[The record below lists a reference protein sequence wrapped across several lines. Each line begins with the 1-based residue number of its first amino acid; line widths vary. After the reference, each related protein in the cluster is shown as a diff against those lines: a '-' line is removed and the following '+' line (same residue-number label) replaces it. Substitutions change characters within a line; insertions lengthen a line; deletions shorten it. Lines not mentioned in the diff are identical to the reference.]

1 MSNSEK
7 EENQFPG
14 EQEEGEEGEEEEDDD
29 KSKNEKINNSDENIN
44 IQQETSPP
52 KTHSYYQIL
61 INQLKEEILILKNN
75 NNKAEKS
82 SLEEDY
88 EILQSELNGKISL
101 LNKLKSTNKKQK
113 SSYESL
119 SKRLEQEEIKQNK
132 IKEKYLNSME
142 FLKQKDFLTS
152 EIDKRLD
159 KSTLT
164 MRELRM
170 ENQEL
175 LKKLDENE
183 DYANNINL
191 EIQKKDIKEQLQQKN
206 NEINILI
213 KLLEPH
219 ILCKEEQKKLKEE
232 INTLNSQIKNTKKNI
247 QKIKENNAENLIF
260 SNKNKMSSS
269 NSLVSKKIMNLNKST
284 PNIYLNKNNNNENNN
299 ILSLPL
305 ILNKKNKKEETIL
318 SNEFYKNVKNEFKGN
333 EVEYNFLIKKIK
345 SIEKNRN
352 KTEKKNKN
360 EINEQNWKIE
370 SLDEKFKVMKLE
382 NKHSDFNTKMLKLKL
397 NNLWKIN
404 KKELQKLKEVE
415 KDLEKVKNIM
425 KNKND
430 EISKILKQINNVR
443 TLVSLNF
450 IKIEDSEIQKYI
462 EKIKKHKRSNSNDGL
477 REESKINNKVFST
490 KLKKEESITTDF
502 EKLKN
507 NNNKNEN
514 SQKRNKILKNKK

>member
-1 MSNSEK
+1 M
-7 EENQFPG
+7 
-14 EQEEGEEGEEEEDDD
+14 
-29 KSKNEKINNSDENIN
+29 
-44 IQQETSPP
+44 
-52 KTHSYYQIL
+52 
-61 INQLKEEILILKNN
+61 
-75 NNKAEKS
+75 
-82 SLEEDY
+82 
-88 EILQSELNGKISL
+88 
-101 LNKLKSTNKKQK
+101 
-113 SSYESL
+113 
-119 SKRLEQEEIKQNK
+119 
-132 IKEKYLNSME
+132 
-142 FLKQKDFLTS
+142 
-152 EIDKRLD
+152 
-159 KSTLT
+159 
-164 MRELRM
+164 
-170 ENQEL
+170 
-175 LKKLDENE
+175 
-183 DYANNINL
+183 
-191 EIQKKDIKEQLQQKN
+191 
-206 NEINILI
+206 
-213 KLLEPH
+213 
-219 ILCKEEQKKLKEE
+219 
-232 INTLNSQIKNTKKNI
+232 
-247 QKIKENNAENLIF
+247 
-260 SNKNKMSSS
+260 
-269 NSLVSKKIMNLNKST
+269 
-284 PNIYLNKNNNNENNN
+284 
-299 ILSLPL
+299 
-305 ILNKKNKKEETIL
+305 
-318 SNEFYKNVKNEFKGN
+318 
-333 EVEYNFLIKKIK
+333 EYNFLIKKIK